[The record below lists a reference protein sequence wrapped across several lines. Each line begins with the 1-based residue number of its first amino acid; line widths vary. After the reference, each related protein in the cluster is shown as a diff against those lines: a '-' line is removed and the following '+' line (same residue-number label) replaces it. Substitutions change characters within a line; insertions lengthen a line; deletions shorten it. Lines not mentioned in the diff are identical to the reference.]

1 MIISLMIRAT
11 FCAAAFCIAYAC
23 VTTEET
29 GRTQLNLVSDS
40 QMNTMGAQAYRD
52 LLSKAKISRNQHV
65 TKVVTQI
72 GEKIAQAS
80 GVNYDW
86 EFKVIEDSKTVN
98 AFCLPGGKVAV
109 YTGILPVA
117 ENNAALAAVMGHE
130 VAHAVLRHSAERM
143 SQQMVLQLGM
153 AAASLTFEDSRYRDT
168 IAGILG
174 VGALYG
180 LSLPFSRFHETEAD
194 RVGLTYMAK
203 AGFNPEESV
212 YLWER
217 MGQMGGRSP
226 EILSTHPDPFRR
238 AQDLRAHM
246 SGALAIYSS
255 ASQKSPTVS
264 LPKI

>member
-1 MIISLMIRAT
+1 MNMSTAIRAI
-11 FCAAAFCIAYAC
+11 FCAAALCVAYAC

-52 LLSKAKISRNQHV
+52 LLSKAKLSRNPQV
-65 TKVVTQI
+65 TKTVTQI
-72 GEKIAQAS
+72 GEKIALAS
-80 GVNYDW
+80 GVNYEW
-86 EFKVIEDSKTVN
+86 EFQVIDDPKTVN

-109 YTGILPVA
+109 YTGILPIA

-143 SQQMVLQLGM
+143 SQQMVLQLGI
-153 AAASLTFEDSRYRDT
+153 AAASLTFEDSRYRNT

-217 MGQMGGRSP
+217 MGQTGGRTP

-238 AQDLRAHM
+238 AKDLRAHM
-246 SGALAIYSS
+246 DSALAIYNISQ
-255 ASQKSPTVS
+255 QKSPTSS
-264 LPKI
+264 LPKT